1 MSCLISR
8 RLNAKTMTY
17 QEFNHIY
24 YKFTKSPQG
33 IKPMDKVTTNGFEL
47 KQFVEF
53 ALENLSQDRNQQMTF
68 NGFDF

>member
-1 MSCLISR
+1 
-8 RLNAKTMTY
+8 MTY

-24 YKFTKSPQG
+24 YKFTKSPKG
-33 IKPMDKVTTNGFEL
+33 IRPMDQITTNGFEL

-53 ALENLSQDRNQQMTF
+53 AMENLQRSKNNQMTL